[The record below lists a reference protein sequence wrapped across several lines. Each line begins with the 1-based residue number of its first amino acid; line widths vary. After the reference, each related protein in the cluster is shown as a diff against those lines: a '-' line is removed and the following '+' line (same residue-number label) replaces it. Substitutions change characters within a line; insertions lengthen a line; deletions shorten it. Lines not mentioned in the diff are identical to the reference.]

1 MAEAS
6 SRLLVD
12 RTVIRVDGRPFFTMG
27 PRLLLSPPGS
37 YVEACRQAAA
47 AGFTAIGSIPASTG
61 TLPLLHQLFD
71 AAEDSGLLVVLMAD
85 PRQPRHGRYL
95 ADHFRHRPNLH
106 SYCLPW
112 LDERADMEELF
123 VAQRD
128 EIRAQDLFHPIWAMG
143 GRARPTPQRLR
154 LMDLFAASQDPWSAA
169 VPDGPMAV
177 GDRLAE
183 LARTAPADAQ
193 RPLICGSLPVFA
205 SPADRAAGLWSF
217 DTAAHPL
224 PADPLHWFPGY
235 TAFDSAGR
243 RDTLGPDAGR
253 VRLSAYEAVAS
264 GARGILFD
272 FWEAMLGPPPL
283 TGRDILAECSL
294 VAQEFSVVQD
304 FLAEGRLELCLLES
318 GHPRLRATALRHG
331 DDHLILLRAEPER
344 GPLAGDAYF
353 SRVEVDI
360 RPERD
365 LAYNAWRLDFPGAF
379 PVPVVKDLA
388 SSLRLAVGEVD
399 MTAIILLTPGRQRAE
414 EYAQAMSERLP
425 AAARFAVEH
434 LSHLH
439 AKTHAV
445 EDELAALGSGVRV
458 TNHLEMADL
467 AAREA
472 AANLAADLFEDAYS
486 MARLGARELRVV
498 QRIQLARAQAE
509 PFVADD
515 GIRPM
520 LRRGYYT
527 LPAFYRERTQV
538 QPGAYGEF
546 T

>member
-27 PRLLLSPPGS
+27 PRLLLTPPGA
-37 YVEACRQAAA
+37 YAEACRQVAA
-47 AGFTAIGSIPASTG
+47 AGFTTIGSIPASVG

-71 AAEDSGLLVVLMAD
+71 AADDSGLLVVLMAD

-112 LDERADMEELF
+112 FDERPDMEEVFLGE
-123 VAQRD
+123 RD

-143 GRARPTPQRLR
+143 ARARATPQRLR
-154 LMDLFAASQDPWSAA
+154 MMDLFAASQDPWSAA
-169 VPDGPMAV
+169 QPDGPMGV

-183 LARTAPADAQ
+183 LARTAPAAGQ
-193 RPLICGSLPVFA
+193 RPLLCGSLPVFPA
-205 SPADRAAGLWSF
+205 PADRAAGLWSF
-217 DTAAHPL
+217 DTAAPEL
-224 PADPLHWFPGY
+224 PADPLLWFPGY
-235 TAFDSAGR
+235 TAYDSAGR
-243 RDTLGPDAGR
+243 RDCIGPDSGR
-253 VRLSAYEAVAS
+253 IRLSAYEAVAS
-264 GARGILFD
+264 GARGLLID

-283 TGRDILAECSL
+283 TGRDILAELSL
-294 VAQEFSVVQD
+294 VAQEFAVVQD
-304 FLAEGRLELCLLES
+304 FLAEGRLELCMLES
-318 GHPRLRATALRHG
+318 GHPRLRASALRHG
-331 DDHLILLRAEPER
+331 DDHLILLRAEPEP

-399 MTAIILLTPGRQRAE
+399 VTAVVLLTPGRQRAE
-414 EYAQAMSERLP
+414 EYGQAMSERLP
-425 AAARFAVEH
+425 AAARCAVEH
-434 LSHLH
+434 LRHLH
-439 AKTHAV
+439 AKTHLV
-445 EDELAALGSGVRV
+445 EDELAAMGAGVGV
-458 TNHLEMADL
+458 ADHLEMADL
-467 AAREA
+467 ATREA
-472 AANLAADLFEDAYS
+472 SANLAADLFEDAYTI
-486 MARLGARELRVV
+486 ARLGARELRVV
-498 QRIQLARAQAE
+498 QRIQLARAQGE

-515 GIRPM
+515 GIRRM

-527 LPAFYRERTQV
+527 LPAFYRERTRV
-538 QPGAYGEF
+538 QPGTYGEF